1 MLESYPNSN
10 SNVLQSTRLTL
21 TPSTD
26 RDNVNVTWNHERAW
40 NTFTTCLKP
49 KHITSL
55 QSTLHI
61 VFLLPPY
68 TMMTR
73 KVVPTTKCRRPSE
86 SRCSLRLITFFGMLV
101 VSFVPRCR
109 AAAGAST
116 RHGSGQYS
124 SYVKSRQSERSAPS
138 IFRFRGGSQPPSDEA
153 SYYSGYNNDERAI
166 GTQPTDPTQ
175 ENQDP
180 FQESVQDRVDK
191 WRSSQIEYA
200 ASLRDSPRD
209 EQGRF
214 KLLTS
219 VSKGS
224 RALIFFVLMWRDIHL
239 YEIAD
244 QSRTGIA
251 RLVLVVPLTLLFVAN
266 LAGAVASITSPS
278 HSAKRR
284 LKGILNLDKLLEVL
298 LIVFYLIR
306 LTIAPSKY
314 TPREI
319 FISNTLHSVFFIIQ
333 SQAFTKLS
341 WDESAGMP
349 VGSDPSNL
357 ENVEER
363 PPMRPDDG
371 WAYTQQ
377 QQQQQ

>member
-1 MLESYPNSN
+1 MNAILDQMIDMHDRSSVYSK
-10 SNVLQSTRLTL
+10 VKVRLQL
-21 TPSTD
+21 TPSFKLSQLPT
-26 RDNVNVTWNHERAW
+26 HYFSRAAL
-40 NTFTTCLKP
+40 F
-49 KHITSL
+49 
-55 QSTLHI
+55 
-61 VFLLPPY
+61 VFLLPAY
-68 TMMTR
+68 TIMTR
-73 KVVPTTKCRRPSE
+73 KVVPATKCRRPSE
-86 SRCSLRLITFFGMLV
+86 SRCSLRLVAFFGILV
-101 VSFVPRCR
+101 VSFVPRCQ

-124 SYVKSRQSERSAPS
+124 SYVKSRHSEHSVPF
-138 IFRFRGGSQPPSDEA
+138 IFRVTGGSQPPPDQP

-166 GTQPTDPTQ
+166 GTNTDPTQ

-180 FQESVQDRVDK
+180 FQESVQDRVDE
-191 WRSSQIEYA
+191 WRNNQREYA

-209 EQGRF
+209 EKGRF

-251 RLVLVVPLTLLFVAN
+251 RLVLVVPLTILFIAN
-266 LAGAVASITSPS
+266 MAGAVASLTSPS

-349 VGSDPSNL
+349 VGSQPSDM
-357 ENVEER
+357 ESAEEQ
-363 PPMRPDDG
+363 PPTRPDDG
-371 WAYTQQ
+371 WSYTQQ
-377 QQQQQ
+377 QQSSAQQPF